1 MNIWGAYL
9 FLFAAVVF
17 GTASNSFAN
26 IASGYTKLIPSIISI
41 IAIVLCMFS
50 LSNVMK
56 VLSVGITYASFAGVC
71 IIATSLVGVVK
82 FNQTPNIFTLIGLI
96 LIIIGVLVVNL
107 FGQN

>member
-1 MNIWGAYL
+1 MNIWVAYL

-26 IASGYTKLIPSIISI
+26 SANGYTKLIPSVISI

-56 VLSVGITYASFAGVC
+56 VLPVGITYASFAGVC